1 MKLIKR
7 LTAFTLIELLVVIS
21 IIAILASLSLPA
33 VTGAITRAQLGQLS
47 SNAKQVHL
55 AQMQMALEAV
65 TTGDTNYGW
74 VGDMTSITT
83 VKAFV
88 DNLVTNDFMH
98 PKDAVKVF
106 SCPGITPGTST
117 TNTVNLTEA
126 NTGFSIYPVQ
136 DKDPG
141 VTVFITTKNYTWG
154 QDLSS
159 DAKPFGNVGFVV
171 LRKTGD
177 ASVYRKQQATQT
189 NLLGELPTANKNP
202 LN

>member
-202 LN
+202 LK

>member
-1 MKLIKR
+1 MKLIKK

-202 LN
+202 LK

>member
-1 MKLIKR
+1 MKIFKR

-21 IIAILASLSLPA
+21 IMAVLVSLALPA

-47 SNAKQVHL
+47 SNAKQIHI
-55 AQMQMALEAV
+55 AQTQMALEAV

-74 VGDMTSITT
+74 VGDLNITT
-83 VKAFV
+83 VKGFV
-88 DNLVTNDFMH
+88 DNLVTNNFMH

-106 SCPGITPGTST
+106 SCPGITPGTAT
-117 TNTVNLTEA
+117 TNTADIQSA

-154 QDLSS
+154 QELSKET
-159 DAKPFGNVGFVV
+159 KPFGNVGFVV

-177 ASVYRKQQATQT
+177 ATVYREQQATKT
-189 NLLGELPTANKNP
+189 NLLGELPSTSQTP